1 MAPNGPFK
9 ILRFDR
15 MLTRVLN
22 NPVVRY
28 FREARE
34 ELRKVTWPARREVMI
49 YSSMVVVV
57 SVVTAAYFGLLDWLF
72 TIGLEQLVNL
82 TNNV

>member
-1 MAPNGPFK
+1 
-9 ILRFDR
+9 
-15 MLTRVLN
+15 MLARVLN
-22 NPVVRY
+22 NPVIRY

-34 ELRKVTWPARREVMI
+34 ELRKVTWPARREVI
-49 YSSMVVVV
+49 LYSSLVIIV

-72 TIGLEQLVNL
+72 TVGLEQLVKI

>member
-1 MAPNGPFK
+1 
-9 ILRFDR
+9 
-15 MLTRVLN
+15 MLARVLN

-34 ELRKVTWPARREVMI
+34 ELRKVTWPARREVI
-49 YSSMVVVV
+49 LYSSLVIVV

-72 TIGLEQLVNL
+72 TVGLEQLVKI